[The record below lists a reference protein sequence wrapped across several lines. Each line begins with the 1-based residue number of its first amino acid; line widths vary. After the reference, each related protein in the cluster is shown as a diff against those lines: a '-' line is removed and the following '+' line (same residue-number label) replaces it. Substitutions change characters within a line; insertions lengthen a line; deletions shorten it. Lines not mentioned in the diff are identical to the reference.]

1 LHGEGFAAN
10 NVRFYFAEE
19 MAISAGEVFVKR
31 TIAIV
36 GGTGA
41 EGSGLAWRWA
51 LAGETVIIG
60 SRDAARAA
68 ERAAEIARRVP
79 GARIEGRG
87 NTDAVADADI
97 VVLTVPFSAHA
108 ETLRQIKPAF
118 RPGAVLIDTTVPL
131 AATVGG
137 RATRTLGVWQGSAAE
152 QAAEFV
158 PKGVAVA
165 AAFHALSAELLGD
178 DEPVNCDVVVCSND
192 ENARRVTMELAE
204 QITGVR
210 AVNGGPLETA
220 RLSEQLTALLISIN
234 IRYKVRAVGVRF
246 TGLPIPDPES

>member
-1 LHGEGFAAN
+1 MN
-10 NVRFYFAEE
+10 
-19 MAISAGEVFVKR
+19 R
-31 TIAIV
+31 TIAVV

-51 LAGETVIIG
+51 LAGERVVIG

-68 ERAAEIARRVP
+68 ERAAEIASRVP
-79 GARIEGRG
+79 GACIEGRE
-87 NTDAVADADI
+87 NAAAVAEADV

-108 ETLRQIKPAF
+108 TTLRQIKSAF
-118 RPGAVLIDTTVPL
+118 RAGAVLIDTTVPL

-137 RATRTLGVWQGSAAE
+137 EATRMLGVWQGSAAE

-165 AAFHALSAELLGD
+165 AAFHALAAELLRGD
-178 DEPVNCDVVVCSND
+178 ERVDSDVIVCSDD
-192 ENARRVTMELAE
+192 ENARRATMELASR
-204 QITGVR
+204 IAGVR
-210 AVNGGPLETA
+210 AVNGGALETS

-234 IRYKVRAVGVRF
+234 IRYKVRSVGLRF
-246 TGLPIPDPES
+246 TGLPIPDPVS

>member
-1 LHGEGFAAN
+1 MVAFVWMGQRLTFQ
-10 NVRFYFAEE
+10 R
-19 MAISAGEVFVKR
+19 EVFVNR
-31 TIAIV
+31 TIAVV

-51 LAGETVIIG
+51 LAGERVLVG

-68 ERAAEIARRVP
+68 ERAAEIVSRAPGSRV
-79 GARIEGRG
+79 EGCE
-87 NTDAVADADI
+87 NAAAVAEADV

-108 ETLRQIKPAF
+108 ATLRQIKPAF

-137 RATRTLGVWQGSAAE
+137 KATRTLGVWQGSAAE

-165 AAFHALSAELLGD
+165 AAFHALSAELLRGNERVD
-178 DEPVNCDVVVCSND
+178 SDIVVCSDD

-204 QITGVR
+204 RIAGVR
-210 AVNGGPLETA
+210 AVNCGPLETA

-234 IRYKVRAVGVRF
+234 LRYKVRAVGLRF
-246 TGLPIPDPES
+246 TGLPIPDPER

>member
-1 LHGEGFAAN
+1 MN
-10 NVRFYFAEE
+10 
-19 MAISAGEVFVKR
+19 R
-31 TIAIV
+31 TVAIV

-51 LAGETVIIG
+51 RAGEAVIIG

-68 ERAAEIARRVP
+68 ERAAEIASRAP
-79 GARIEGRG
+79 GARIEGRE
-87 NTDAVADADI
+87 NAAAVAVADV

-108 ETLRQIKPAF
+108 GTLRHIRPAF

-137 RATRTLGVWQGSAAE
+137 KATRTLGVWQGSAAE

-165 AAFHALSAELLGD
+165 AAFHALSAELLRSEEWVD
-178 DEPVNCDVVVCSND
+178 SDVVVCSD
-192 ENARRVTMELAE
+192 DDNARRVTMELAAR
-204 QITGVR
+204 ITGVR
-210 AVNGGPLETA
+210 AVDGGALETA

-234 IRYKVRAVGVRF
+234 IRYKVRAVGLRF
-246 TGLPIPDPES
+246 TGLPIPEAES